1 MPTTPTLRP
10 GDQVRQPAGFSLLEL
25 VVVLVLV
32 GLAATLILPSFTTGL
47 TGIKL
52 ETAARDLITE
62 MKVARARAISQQ
74 KVFRFQLSQ
83 DPASSKSLSAT
94 LANEFGEPINQFDLD
109 PSIRWETD
117 PGVLALEISFYPNG
131 RSSGSSFTLKNPAGK
146 RITVEIDA
154 VTGFAR
160 VVKPEQEI

>member
-1 MPTTPTLRP
+1 MPTAPTLRP
-10 GDQVRQPAGFSLLEL
+10 GDPVGQPSGFSLLEL

-47 TGIKL
+47 SGIKL

-74 KVFRFQLSQ
+74 KVFRFRLSQ
-83 DPASSKSLSAT
+83 NPASSQSLSAT
-94 LANEFGEPINQFDLD
+94 LANEFGEPIEEFPLD
-109 PSIRWETD
+109 PSIRWVTEPD
-117 PGVLALEISFYPNG
+117 ARSLEISFYPNG
-131 RSSGSSFTLKNPAGK
+131 RSSGSSFTLRNQAGK
-146 RITVEIDA
+146 SIAIEVDT

-160 VVKPEQEI
+160 VLKPEREI